1 MTKRQRQRN
10 YLVRH
15 RVDDHA
21 RNKQKRTREV
31 YAYDRVTSKRETI
44 YYIKEATH

>member
-21 RNKQKRTREV
+21 RKKRTREV
-31 YAYDRVTSKRETI
+31 YAYDRVVSKREAS
-44 YYIKEATH
+44 YYIKEATC